1 MSKKIINFLE
11 SLAPALSAESKQELD
26 AAKSASD
33 IAEVELSDKFISDF
47 TGAYLTRER
56 AKADEQ
62 IRKELESEN
71 FGHFIEKVDKQL
83 TPLVG
88 LLPQDKQDEFKS
100 LTQDK
105 KSKDAIGNLHGW
117 FKQEIES
124 YSNDSD
130 AAKRYNQLQE
140 EFNSE
145 KAKWS
150 KEKDDLIASKEEE
163 LKKVKGNVI
172 QDKKKSIIKDAV
184 MSQKLAENIPGGK
197 TYLAD
202 SVFQQLDSK
211 YSLVIDGDNMVIKQK
226 DNSDLDVFEG
236 NEKVT
241 LNAAIESLTKEFVAK
256 SPTQTP
262 VQTHQPPGQ
271 PGHKT
276 PMTIHERNAKQSRE
290 KALKLLEEHKRATEA

>member
-56 AKADEQ
+56 AKADET
-62 IRKELESEN
+62 IRKELESEH
-71 FGHFIEKVDKQL
+71 FGHFIEKIDKQL

-88 LLPQDKQDEFKS
+88 LLSQDKQTQFRS

-117 FKQEIES
+117 FKEEI
-124 YSNDSD
+124 DSLSSDTD
-130 AAKRYNQLQE
+130 AAKRYNDLQE
-140 EFNSE
+140 QFNSE
-145 KAKWS
+145 QAKWA
-150 KEKDDLIASKEEE
+150 KEKEDLLASKEEE
-163 LKKVKGNVI
+163 LKKVKNSVI
-172 QDKKKSIIKDAV
+172 IDKKKGIIKDAV

-202 SVFQQLDSK
+202 SVFNQLDSK
-211 YSLVIDGDNMVIKQK
+211 YSLVMDGDNMVIKQK
-226 DNSDLDVFEG
+226 ENSDLDVFEG

-256 SPTQTP
+256 SPAQIP
-262 VQTHQPPGQ
+262 VQTHQPPQ
-271 PGHKT
+271 PGQTT
-276 PMTIHERNAKQSRE
+276 PTTIRERNAQLAKL
-290 KALKLLEEHKRATEA
+290 KALEILEQQKKAAQA